1 MAKGRMEST
10 KPKEI
15 EELYEHLLAL
25 MQKLDLLHDDIELGK
40 ALNLRDNIV
49 CQIAG
54 LLSSE

>member
-1 MAKGRMEST
+1 MDRV
-10 KPKEI
+10 EI
-15 EELYEHLLAL
+15 ESLYEELTALLNTI
-25 MQKLDLLHDDIELGK
+25 DDIENDIELSK

>member
-1 MAKGRMEST
+1 MDQVDIES
-10 KPKEI
+10 
-15 EELYEHLLAL
+15 LFDSLQALLNG
-25 MQKLDLLHDDIELGK
+25 LDDIKDDIELSK

>member
-1 MAKGRMEST
+1 MDRV
-10 KPKEI
+10 EI
-15 EELYEHLLAL
+15 ESLFESLKALLDTVDDI
-25 MQKLDLLHDDIELGK
+25 KDDIELSK

>member
-1 MAKGRMEST
+1 MDRI
-10 KPKEI
+10 EI
-15 EELYEHLLAL
+15 ENLYEELQALLNSV
-25 MQKLDLLHDDIELGK
+25 DVIENDIELSK

>member
-1 MAKGRMEST
+1 MDRV
-10 KPKEI
+10 EI
-15 EELYEHLLAL
+15 ENLFDSLKALL
-25 MQKLDLLHDDIELGK
+25 DSVDDIEDDIELSK